1 MEIFPVRF
9 ELTCTAP
16 EAVALSIRP
25 REHMDVIRTCT
36 VVIIPKS
43 EYGEESRVR
52 GYEYFVGVDLL
63 VDS

>member
-1 MEIFPVRF
+1 
-9 ELTCTAP
+9 
-16 EAVALSIRP
+16 
-25 REHMDVIRTCT
+25 MDVIRTCT